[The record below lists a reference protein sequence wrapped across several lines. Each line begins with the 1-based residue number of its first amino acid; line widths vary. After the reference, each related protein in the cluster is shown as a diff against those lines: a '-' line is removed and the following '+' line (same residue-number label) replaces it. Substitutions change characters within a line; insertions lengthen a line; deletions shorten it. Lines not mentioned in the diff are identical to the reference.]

1 MELQPLAVTVEM
13 EQRQVF
19 LVQPSPT
26 AEAVVVQPSTEE
38 REVWAVLE
46 AEEMQVR
53 LGQMTLVMRVLLIQV
68 AAAVAVQVM
77 APALMVSAV
86 QADLELLSSNT
97 QTHLPSSMLTED

>member
-1 MELQPLAVTVEM
+1 MA
-13 EQRQVF
+13 
-19 LVQPSPT
+19 LV
-26 AEAVVVQPSTEE
+26 AVV
-38 REVWAVLE
+38 ALE
-46 AEEMQVR
+46 M
-53 LGQMTLVMRVLLIQV
+53 MRVV